1 MDNNSFGVVMQHMLD
16 SVYSEIF
23 ALQRGM
29 ILIPAIS
36 LDLKKTLDK
45 AQTDEK
51 VTEEYKT
58 EDNAAH
64 FVITGYR
71 HKSGGKYVYKVTD
84 IKCNDKELRGLDCVI

>member
-16 SVYSEIF
+16 DVYSELF

-36 LDLKKTLDK
+36 VDMKKTLDK
-45 AQTDEK
+45 AEADEK

-64 FVITGYR
+64 FYITGYR

-84 IKCNDKELRGLDCVI
+84 IKCNDKVLNNLDCAI

>member
-36 LDLKKTLDK
+36 IDLKKTLDK
-45 AQTDEK
+45 AQADEK
-51 VTEEYKT
+51 ITEEYNT

-64 FVITGYR
+64 FIITGYR
-71 HKSGGKYVYKVTD
+71 HKSGGKYIYKVTD
-84 IKCNDKELRGLDCVI
+84 IKCNEKEMSGLDCVI

>member
-1 MDNNSFGVVMQHMLD
+1 MDYSSFGVVMQHMLD
-16 SVYSEIF
+16 GVYSELF

-36 LDLKKTLDK
+36 LDMKKTLDK
-45 AQTDEK
+45 AEADEV

-71 HKSGGKYVYKVTD
+71 HKSGAKYIYKITKVE
-84 IKCNDKELRGLDCVI
+84 CNDKVLSDLNCII